1 MKNYKFSQV
10 SYNAGSLKKT
20 CKFFYPTEHMVKKT
34 RKLRKEKG
42 PLRVPG
48 SKKASS
54 TIPEHVVK
62 YVLEFYESTYVSRI
76 CPS

>member
-1 MKNYKFSQV
+1 
-10 SYNAGSLKKT
+10 
-20 CKFFYPTEHMVKKT
+20 MVKKT